1 MSPKLPKLRTGFTMK
16 IVLAAL
22 MLLSAPAAADSVT
35 SHGLAMHGDLKYGP
49 EFKHFD
55 YVNPEAP
62 KGGEVRLAAIGT
74 FDSLN
79 PFILK
84 GVPASGLNRLY
95 NTLAA
100 SSSDEAFSEYGEVA
114 ARFEVPADRSWVT
127 FELRPEARWHDG
139 QPLTADDVVFTFDL
153 LKTKGHPQFRAYYA
167 SVVKAEKLAPDR
179 VRFHFAPGE
188 NRELPLIVG
197 QMSVL
202 PKHYWETRDFEKTTL
217 EPPLGSGPYRVES
230 VDPGRTITYRR
241 VPDYWG
247 QRLPVE
253 LGQNNFDAIRVDYYR
268 DATVVLEAFK
278 AGQFDFRL
286 ENMAKTWATGYDFPA
301 RRQGLVKLEEIRHE
315 QPTGMQGFAF
325 NIRRPLFQDRR
336 VRQALGYAFDFEW
349 SNRNLFFDAYAR
361 TRSYFSNSE
370 LAASGLPSPA
380 ELKLLELHRGKVPEE
395 MFTTEYQPP
404 TSDASGNIRENLR
417 KGRDLLEAAGWAI
430 RDRKLVNKATGAS
443 FEFEILLNSPA
454 FERVVLP
461 FANNLERL
469 GVTARVR
476 TVDTAQYQ
484 NRVDSFDFDMV
495 VSVFGQSLSPGN
507 EQRDFWSAA
516 SADIPGSRNVV
527 GVRDPVVDALIEL
540 IIAAPDRQSLI
551 DRTHALDRVLQW
563 GFYVIPNWH
572 SRSFRVAYWDK
583 FGRPAKPPRYG
594 LGFDGWWIET
604 GRAAVVEREKAK
616 VSP

>member
-1 MSPKLPKLRTGFTMK
+1 MK